1 MRWVSVPR
9 TLAFQTILL
18 GSFGSVI
25 LGMAGDR
32 SVSSRQLDHLSGINL
47 RQESNAG
54 GTMRKSFVFIFRQG
68 ARVLSKEE
76 QERRTVEVQAW
87 ATQQIKDGRNL
98 DPRILGDEI
107 YRAEDDNASPKTAG
121 SVIALNFI
129 EATDFAEAQ
138 KIARAHPGLRYGVSI
153 EVRSWTDPRKKSAAE

>member
-1 MRWVSVPR
+1 MRAISFPR
-9 TLAFQTILL
+9 KLAFQTLLL
-18 GSFGSVI
+18 GFFGSVI
-25 LGMAGDR
+25 LGMAGDG
-32 SVSSRQLDHLSGINL
+32 SVLSRQLDRLREINL
-47 RQESNAG
+47 SQESTTG

-76 QERRTVEVQAW
+76 QERRTAEVQAW

-107 YRAEDDNASPKTAG
+107 YRAEDDSASSKAAG

-129 EATDFAEAQ
+129 EATDFAEAE
-138 KIARAHPGLRYGVSI
+138 KIAKTHPGLQYGVSI
-153 EVRSWTDPRKKSAAE
+153 EVRSWTDPRKKSPGE